1 MPKRYIYV
9 VFTSTPYKTGT
20 FIRAVTRYP
29 YNHVSVSLDPE
40 VKTLYSYARHYKN
53 APFYGGFV
61 RESVLRYRNDGKT
74 ALIKVCALPVTEKRW
89 EKAKEYIETLERN
102 ADDLVYNMFSAAL
115 FPFKKKVKIKNS
127 FTCVEFAVH
136 FIRKFVFLPFLEKNR
151 FCSIKSL
158 AANLE
163 KYTVY
168 EGSADRFISGAD
180 WNGDTFPEDKGYW
193 FRIRKTVGNNK
204 RLVEKLVKG
213 E

>member
-29 YNHVSVSLDPE
+29 YNHVSISFDPE
-40 VKTLYSYARHYKN
+40 IKTLFSYSRHYKN

-61 RESVLRYRNDGKT
+61 RESILRYENDGRT
-74 ALIKVCALPVTEKRW
+74 ALIKVCALPMTEKRYN
-89 EKAKEYIETLERN
+89 KAKIYMNYLEQN
-102 ADDLVYNMFSAAL
+102 SEDLVYNMFSAML
-115 FPFKKKVKIKNS
+115 FPFKREVKIKNS
-127 FTCVEFAVH
+127 FTCVEFAIH
-136 FIRKFVFLPFLEKNR
+136 FIRKFAFLPFLEKNR

-168 EGSADRFISGAD
+168 EGSAEKFICGAD
-180 WNGDTFPEDKGYW
+180 WNGDTFPEDRGYW
-193 FRIRKTVGNNK
+193 FRIRKTVGTNK
-204 RLVEKLVKG
+204 RLVEKLLKR